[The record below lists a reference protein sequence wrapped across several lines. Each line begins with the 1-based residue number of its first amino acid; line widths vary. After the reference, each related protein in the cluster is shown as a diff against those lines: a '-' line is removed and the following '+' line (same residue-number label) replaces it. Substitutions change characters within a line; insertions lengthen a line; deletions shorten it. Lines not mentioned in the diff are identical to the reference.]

1 MLIALLMSSLA
12 HAAEDAP
19 LAVPLT
25 PGFTCVPDGQR
36 LNEGKAMTRC
46 QNELADLKKGNV
58 IIPTAGF
65 VAGAAAG
72 GVVLGPAGALILVDV
87 DHGLSLVEVLLRLFD
102 RPNLAKPFR
111 ELFQG
116 RVRRDPRDV
125 YRVRPL
131 DGAVVA

>member
-1 MLIALLMSSLA
+1 MKKLMLIALLMSSLA

-65 VAGAAAG
+65 VAGAAG
-72 GVVLGPAGALILVDV
+72 LVVVSVVLSVVLVKV
-87 DHGLSLVEVLLRLFD
+87 TEK
-102 RPNLAKPFR
+102 KPS
-111 ELFQG
+111 
-116 RVRRDPRDV
+116 P
-125 YRVRPL
+125 
-131 DGAVVA
+131 